1 VDEAAHDLAA
11 QPPLRGPLLASDVHR
26 LPVRRRDAR
35 GPPRRVDRRARA
47 GHPPDS
53 RHAPTIAALRCFR
66 GNTLSGAGLCAE
78 VGDWR
83 RFRPK
88 QLSGFLGIVP
98 TEHTSDAKRRQGSI
112 TKAGSVHARRLLV
125 EAAHHYRHKP
135 AVGDG
140 LAHRQHAQDP
150 RVIEISWRAQR
161 RLHQRWQVLAGQ
173 RHKPAGVVAIA
184 CARELAAFCWEAA
197 TLN

>member
-1 VDEAAHDLAA
+1 VNQAPHDLAA
-11 QPPLRGPLLASDVHR
+11 QPALRGPLLASDVHR

-35 GPPRRVDRRARA
+35 GPPRRVDRCARA
-47 GHPPDS
+47 VIPDS

-66 GNTLSGAGLCAE
+66 GIDTLSAAGLCAE
-78 VGDWR
+78 IGDWR

-88 QLSGFLGIVP
+88 QLSAFLGIVP

-125 EAAHHYRHKP
+125 EAAHHYHHKP

-161 RLHQRWQVLAGQ
+161 RLHQRWEVLAAH